1 MNKELQ
7 TACMLEI
14 TIVEK
19 ALLHTIRDLPNP
31 IMSQSKFTLNK
42 ESTGCFQIP
51 PLQKHYLQS
60 NIMILSNWV
69 ILKVTEYIKQ
79 KLSKPCN
86 EELNKPESCNLKI
99 N

>member
-7 TACMLEI
+7 TASMLEI
-14 TIVEK
+14 TTVEK

-31 IMSQSKFTLNK
+31 NK
-42 ESTGCFQIP
+42 KSTGCFQIP

-60 NIMILSNWV
+60 NIMILSNCV
-69 ILKVTEYIKQ
+69 TLKVTEYIKQ

-86 EELNKPESCNLKI
+86 EELNRP
-99 N
+99 